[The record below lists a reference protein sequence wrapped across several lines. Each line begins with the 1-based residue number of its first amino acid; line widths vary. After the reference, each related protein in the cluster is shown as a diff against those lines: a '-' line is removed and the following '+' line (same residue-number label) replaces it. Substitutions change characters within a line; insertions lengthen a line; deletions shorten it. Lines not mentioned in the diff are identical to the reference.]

1 MKKLV
6 WKRVYMPEFWP
17 FWIFYFPAYFYYFLL
32 AIKSKRWVYFSNLNS
47 SMKLGGAFLSSKN
60 EYLKQLPKRWTPITL
75 VINNAISLS
84 EIKKLL
90 RLKQLHFPLII
101 KPDMGERGKGVEK
114 LESIDMLSNYL
125 NQYKNNDT
133 LLIQEF
139 IDYPIELGVLFYWD
153 TEGKPKISSI
163 GEKSFCEIEGNGKDT
178 LKKLVL
184 NNYRVKHREKIIQTR
199 FKTRWN
205 SILPCGEKLLIEPIG
220 NHNRGTVFLDARAK
234 FTSEMLNWVAQTAK
248 SIPDFDYGRFDLKIN
263 NWDAFRDQTGIK
275 VMEVNGVNSEP
286 IHIYDPNYSYW
297 RAQKDIVYQIQI
309 IFELSQQKLKEKKQ
323 PQSLIQFIKGVIEL
337 SNKKHPPLILKS

>member
-1 MKKLV
+1 MKKLQ
-6 WKRVYMPEFWP
+6 WKRIYKPEFWP

-47 SMKLGGAFLSSKN
+47 SMKLGGAFLSSKYK
-60 EYLKQLPKRWTPITL
+60 YLKQLPKKWTPITL
-75 VINNAISLS
+75 AISKTTSFS

-90 RLKQLHFPLII
+90 QLKQLDFPLII
-101 KPDMGERGKGVEK
+101 KPDLGERGKGVEK
-114 LESIDMLSNYL
+114 LESIDMLAHYL
-125 NQYKNNDT
+125 KQYKNNDT

-139 IDYPIELGVLFYWD
+139 IDYPIELGILFYWD
-153 TEGKPKISSI
+153 TEGKPNISSI

-178 LKKLVL
+178 LKKLVHD
-184 NNYRVKHREKIIQTR
+184 NHRVNHREKIIQTR
-199 FKTRWN
+199 FKTYWN
-205 SILPCGEKLLIEPIG
+205 SILPIGEKLLIEPIG
-220 NHNRGTVFLDARAK
+220 NHNKGTIFLDARGK
-234 FTSEMLNWVAQTAK
+234 FSPEMLNWIAQTAE
-248 SIPDFDYGRFDLKIN
+248 SIPDFDYGRFDLKIK
-263 NWDAFRDQTGIK
+263 NWDAFSDQNGIK

-297 RAQKDIVYQIQI
+297 KAQKDIFYQMKI

-323 PQSLIQFIKGVIEL
+323 PQSLIQFMKGVIEL

>member
-101 KPDMGERGKGVEK
+101 KPDKGERGKGVEK
-114 LESIDMLSNYL
+114 LESINMLSNYL

-153 TEGKPKISSI
+153 TEGNPRLAQ
-163 GEKSFCEIEGNGKDT
+163 E
-178 LKKLVL
+178 
-184 NNYRVKHREKIIQTR
+184 VKNL
-199 FKTRWN
+199 F
-205 SILPCGEKLLIEPIG
+205 
-220 NHNRGTVFLDARAK
+220 V
-234 FTSEMLNWVAQTAK
+234 
-248 SIPDFDYGRFDLKIN
+248 
-263 NWDAFRDQTGIK
+263 
-275 VMEVNGVNSEP
+275 
-286 IHIYDPNYSYW
+286 
-297 RAQKDIVYQIQI
+297 
-309 IFELSQQKLKEKKQ
+309 KLKETEKT
-323 PQSLIQFIKGVIEL
+323 
-337 SNKKHPPLILKS
+337 PLKN